1 MRTRHIN
8 YKHIKL
14 TMKIC
19 GVWMKMWMCVLKKPL
34 SLAAGKAVDRGKKR
48 KVIVYGFLAKVV
60 Y

>member
-1 MRTRHIN
+1 
-8 YKHIKL
+8 
-14 TMKIC
+14 
-19 GVWMKMWMCVLKKPL
+19 MWRVDEDVDVCVLKKPL